1 MTTPGDLDHAKHAI
15 RQRVWN
21 LLERSNA
28 APSGVHGH
36 IPDFAGKEQ
45 AAARL
50 AQHDQWKNA
59 SIIKCNPDRAQLP
72 VRVQALHAGKLLYMA
87 VPKLATTKPFFLLDP
102 AALTV
107 PFEIAVTS
115 TGAADVAPLVGPQEM
130 RPVDLVVCG
139 SVAIGRPDGVR
150 IGKGAGYSD
159 LELAL
164 LADAGLITGNTTIA
178 TTVHELQVVDDALP
192 HDKHDFSV
200 DLAITPTRIL
210 SFTPDQPRPAGIVAS
225 KLQPEQLETIPALA
239 EVIRHQARTGGT
251 PG

>member
-21 LLERSNA
+21 FLEHGNA
-28 APSGVHGH
+28 APFGVHGH
-36 IPDFAGKEQ
+36 IPDFTGKEQ

-50 AQHDQWKNA
+50 AEHDQWKNA
-59 SIIKCNPDRAQLP
+59 RVIKCNPDSAQLP

-87 VPKLATTKPFFLLDP
+87 LPKLATTKPFYLLDP

-107 PFEIAVTS
+107 PFEIAATS

-139 SVAIGRPDGVR
+139 SVAIGRSDGVR

-164 LADAGLITGNTTIA
+164 LADAGLITRNTTIA
-178 TTVHELQVVDDALP
+178 TTVHELQVIDDALP

-200 DLAITPTRIL
+200 DLGITPTRIL
-210 SFTPDQPRPAGIVAS
+210 SFTPDQPRPAGIMVS
-225 KLQPEQLETIPALA
+225 KLRPEQLATIPALA
-239 EVIRHQARTGGT
+239 EVIRQQNSDRRNS
-251 PG
+251 

>member
-1 MTTPGDLDHAKHAI
+1 MTTLGDVDHAKRAI
-15 RQRVWN
+15 RQRVWD
-21 LLERSNA
+21 LLERGNA

-50 AQHDQWKNA
+50 AQHDQWRSA
-59 SIIKCNPDRAQLP
+59 HVIKCNPDRAQLP

-87 VPKLATTKPFFLLDP
+87 VPKLATTKPFYLLDP

-107 PFEIAVTS
+107 PFEIAATS
-115 TGAADVAPLVGPQEM
+115 AGAADVAPLVGPQEM

-139 SVAIGRPDGVR
+139 SVAIGRTDGVR

-164 LADAGLITGNTTIA
+164 LTEAGLITENTIIA
-178 TTVHELQVVDDALP
+178 TTVHELQVVDDVLP
-192 HDKHDFSV
+192 HDKHDFSI
-200 DLAITPTRIL
+200 DLGITLTRVL
-210 SFTPDQPRPAGIVAS
+210 AFTPDQPRPAGIMVS
-225 KLQPEQLETIPALA
+225 KLRPEQLETIPALA
-239 EVIRHQARTGGT
+239 EVIRHQDPDRQNS
-251 PG
+251 